1 MKSKII
7 LFICIICLLLS
18 VVGCGNENESTDY
31 ESVISE
37 EAIPD
42 ESVAVET
49 QEVTMDEIETQE
61 AAPNENTT
69 VETQIVVM
77 EDGIPFE
84 ELPDDIKGTIIP
96 VDSLMMY
103 HIEMG
108 GEYAPEDPQMLWL
121 ALYYAIGNYGAFYN
135 RAEYVDS
142 ELAVESMVI
151 SEFIS
156 AFSTEI
162 KEIPQIPDSLSG
174 IIRYD
179 SEKEMYF
186 FGVGD
191 RGLSQTE
198 ILSYE
203 YVDSNTLKIS
213 ARLYAMDDDSTICAG
228 DFTLVRNE
236 YASGV
241 IEPLFYF
248 TVSEAEFSVE

>member
-37 EAIPD
+37 ETIPD
-42 ESVAVET
+42 ENIVVET
-49 QEVTMDEIETQE
+49 QEEG
-61 AAPNENTT
+61 N
-69 VETQIVVM
+69 QIVSM

-103 HIEMG
+103 HIEQG

-121 ALYYAIGNYGAFYN
+121 SLYYAIGNYGAFYN

-162 KEIPQIPDSLSG
+162 KEIPQIPDSLSS